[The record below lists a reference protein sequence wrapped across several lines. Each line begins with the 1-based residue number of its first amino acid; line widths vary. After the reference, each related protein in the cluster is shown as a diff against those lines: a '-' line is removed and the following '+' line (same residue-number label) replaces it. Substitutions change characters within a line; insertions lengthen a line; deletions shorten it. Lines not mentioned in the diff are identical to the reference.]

1 MHFFKFFKSL
11 FKHGKE
17 HFSLLYF
24 LFLGLALTG
33 VSIAMLGL
41 TIKNFVDY
49 GFIDRNSLHNT
60 VLKFVIF
67 SLLLGLGTFFR
78 IFSINLFSEKLC
90 ASVKEIVYKKSL
102 NFPIKKYDLDGQS
115 QWINFLSNDIDT
127 GVTAINTNLSLIL
140 RNITMFFGAAVLLV
154 MNSWQLSII
163 VLCVVPIILVI
174 ISFFGY
180 KLRHKIVEM
189 KGLKNSLFLHLNET
203 ISFIKTVKT
212 FNQENYEVNRLRTI
226 YKKII
231 DFAMSLFLLRGF
243 FLGLMIVL
251 MLMSIATVIYFGG
264 SYVVSGAMTI
274 GALSAFIF
282 HSIICASSVGG
293 IIESFSEIFKNR
305 PIFGKLQDILDEND
319 KIDDGEELKVTNNI
333 GLKIENLKFFYIN
346 NDHCPVLNNINLEI
360 KFRSKIAIIGSSGS
374 GKSTIINLLLR
385 FYDNYEGN
393 ILLFNDNA
401 KQEIRNIK
409 LSEYR
414 NLFGLVQQEVNL
426 FSDTL
431 YNNLIYGCNREV
443 DEGEIWNLLEKM
455 NLSDFVNGLENKLQ
469 TRFGDQ
475 SIQISGGQ
483 KQRIGIVRALL
494 KKPKILILDEA
505 TSALDNNNE
514 QEIYKILFSDNFQ
527 DLTVIIVT
535 HRLFNI
541 QKMDEIIIMSDG
553 RITNCGNHNFL
564 IERDAHYKKMI
575 EEFY

>member
-1 MHFFKFFKSL
+1 MHFFKFFKYIV
-11 FKHGKE
+11 KHGKE
-17 HFSLLYF
+17 HFSLFYF
-24 LFLGLALTG
+24 LLLGLILTG
-33 VSIAMLGL
+33 ASIAMLGL
-41 TIKNFVDY
+41 TIKNFIDY
-49 GFIDRNSLHNT
+49 GFSDDKNLHIT

-67 SLLLGLGTFFR
+67 SFLLGFGTFFR

-90 ASVKEIVYKKSL
+90 SSIKEVIYRKSL
-102 NFPIKKYDLDGQS
+102 NFPMKKYDLDGHS

-140 RNITMFFGAAVLLV
+140 RNITMFLGAAVLLV
-154 MNSWQLSII
+154 MNSWKLSII
-163 VLCVVPIILVI
+163 VLCVVPIILLI

-189 KGLKNSLFLHLNET
+189 KGLKNSLFLHFNET

-212 FNQENYEVNRLRTI
+212 FNQEDYEVNRLRAI

-264 SYVVSGAMTI
+264 GYVVSGIMTI

-293 IIESFSEIFKNR
+293 IIESVSDIAKNR
-305 PIFGKLQDILDEND
+305 PIFAKLEDILGENYN
-319 KIDDGEELKVTNNI
+319 IDNGEELKIKNNI
-333 GLKIENLKFFYIN
+333 SLKIENLKFFYLN
-346 NDHCPVLNNINLEI
+346 NDHYPVLNDINLEI
-360 KFRSKIAIIGSSGS
+360 KSHSKIAIIGPSGS
-374 GKSTIINLLLR
+374 GKSTIVNLLLR
-385 FYDNYEGN
+385 FYDNYDGN
-393 ILLFNDNA
+393 IILFNADVS
-401 KQEIRNIK
+401 QEIRKINLI
-409 LSEYR
+409 EYR
-414 NLFGLVQQEVNL
+414 DLFGVVHQEVNL

-431 YNNLIYGCNREV
+431 YNNLIYGCNCEV
-443 DEGEIWNLLEKM
+443 DESEIWNLLEKM
-455 NLSDFVNGLENKLQ
+455 NLSDFVNGLQNKLQ

-514 QEIYKILFSDNFQ
+514 QEIYNILFSDSFK

-541 QKMDEIIIMSDG
+541 QKMDEIVIMSDG
-553 RITNCGNHNFL
+553 RVTNCGNHNSL
-564 IERDAHYKKMI
+564 IENDIHYKKMI